1 MKRYILAL
9 GIILAS
15 CAPSFSQGL
24 GNTVTKHFPGAPSGG
39 CSRNQLGIDDS
50 NGNSYTCPAGTWVL
64 SGAGA
69 GGGSGT
75 VTSVATTAPITGGTI
90 TTTGTIACATCVTSA
105 ASLTNHAIVLGAGS
119 QATSALGSLG
129 TSTTVL
135 HGAAAGAPTFGAVSL
150 TADVTGN
157 LPVTNL
163 NSGTSA
169 SGTTFWRGDGTWAT
183 PSGSGFANPMTTLG
197 DIIYGGASGTATRLA
212 GPTTPNGVPQ
222 YLVDIPAAGAA
233 VAQAW
238 QLSGVPVDATNPGT
252 LLVTDRANYLNWT
265 SGTTL
270 ALPAV
275 ATTFASNFP
284 FLLKNTST
292 TLTITPNSG
301 ASDLI
306 DGAASGTVIP
316 NFAAFVYQ
324 DSTTAPG
331 HWFTVKYPTFA
342 AFGSTCT
349 NGLTWSTTTGIGCAA
364 SAPQVGPLTGDV
376 TTSGAAATIA
386 ANAVTGAKM
395 ANNTVTATQL
405 AAQYSKGSCTEL
417 WGGSGTSFAL
427 TSGDDAVSNNS
438 CYNDSGATRTITAVK
453 CLSDNTSNTTT
464 VNPTFGA
471 SGTGTTILSGAL
483 TCGNSNAMSSTGTVS
498 NASWTTGTGINP
510 VMGGTLTGTHIA
522 MLVDYT
528 F

>member
-1 MKRYILAL
+1 MKRYLLAL

-69 GGGSGT
+69 GSGSGT

-150 TADVTGN
+150 SADVTGN

-169 SGTTFWRGDGTWAT
+169 SSSTFWRGDGSWAT

-222 YLVDIPAAGAA
+222 YLVDIPSAGAA
-233 VAQAW
+233 VAQTW

-292 TLTITPNSG
+292 TLTITPNAA

-306 DGAASGTVIP
+306 DGAATGSLIP

-324 DSTTAPG
+324 DGTTAPG

-349 NGLTWSTTTGIGCAA
+349 NGLLWSTSTGFSCGGSNWI
-364 SAPQVGPLTGDV
+364 
-376 TTSGAAATIA
+376 
-386 ANAVTGAKM
+386 
-395 ANNTVTATQL
+395 TATQL

-417 WGGSGTSFAL
+417 WGGSGTSFAM
-427 TSGDDAVSNNS
+427 TAGDDAISNNS
-438 CYNDSGATRTITAVK
+438 CYNDSGVTRTITALK
-453 CLSDNTSNTTT
+453 CRSDNAANTTVLT
-464 VNPTFGA
+464 PTFG
-471 SGTGTTILSGAL
+471 SVGTGTSILTGTV
-483 TCGNSNAMSSTGTVS
+483 TCGNSYAYSSTGTL
-498 NASWTTGTGINP
+498 NNTAWTTGTGIDPGMTTVGNS
-510 VMGGTLTGTHIA
+510 TSIA
-522 MLVDYT
+522 MIVEYT